1 MRRLASTRGAAAI
14 EFAIILLP
22 FCLLL
27 MGMIDYG
34 WYFFVDLACTNAVRE
49 GARTATTY
57 PGGCPNAAAI
67 TAGQNAIT
75 NDLSGLLPASYSP
88 SITATCTTV
97 NNSPQFLFQLTLTFP
112 QLTGFSYVALPGGG
126 YGGNVTVSTSATMRG
141 VP

>member
-1 MRRLASTRGAAAI
+1 MRRTRSTSGASAV

-49 GARTATTY
+49 GARVATTY
-57 PGGCPNAAAI
+57 PGACPNAAAT
-67 TAGQNAIT
+67 TAGVAAVGNYV
-75 NDLSGLLPASYSP
+75 SGLLPPSYSP
-88 SITATCTTV
+88 SVTATCTTA
-97 NNSPQFLFQLTLTFP
+97 NGSPQFNFVLTLVFP

-126 YGGNVTVSTSATMRG
+126 YGGNVTVQTSATMRG
-141 VP
+141 VQ